1 MEGVVFIDI
10 IFLIKQMI
18 EVFEKQQPRQIK
30 RNRGNTFEDLSVN
43 QVCLIF
49 NSSMLKI
56 SRFEVQQLN
65 VSLFLHKK
73 YVSICMF
80 NTTKIELVCFIYLCF
95 SYYMD
100 RRDKK

>member
-1 MEGVVFIDI
+1 MEVHSKT
-10 IFLIKQMI
+10 FL
-18 EVFEKQQPRQIK
+18 
-30 RNRGNTFEDLSVN
+30 VN
-43 QVCLIF
+43 Q
-49 NSSMLKI
+49 MLKI
-56 SRFEVQQLN
+56 PRFEVQQLN
-65 VSLFLHKK
+65 LNFFLRKK